1 MIGGKTK
8 TGFSFEV
15 DEKMLND
22 WRLTKALVKMQDTTN
37 TVERFK
43 GVDEALTLLLGD
55 KVDDLMDHLI
65 KKNKAHSEMLSLF
78 PVRLREP
85 AVRKTAGLSFLRR
98 NVRAEQAVY
107 PAPIQGSAGGLR
119 NPGQIVYA
127 CIPCC
132 VLLRNLLSDRQAVHK
147 VHRRGPRRCRPER
160 LMPHK
165 PGIPVSAETLSDPR
179 RAAPNR
185 ASVYMF
191 FRSCPSLQG
200 RGQK

>member
-65 KKNKAHSEMLSLF
+65 KKNK
-78 PVRLREP
+78 
-85 AVRKTAGLSFLRR
+85 G
-98 NVRAEQAVY
+98 Y
-107 PAPIQGSAGGLR
+107 APIEKLT
-119 NPGQIVYA
+119 
-127 CIPCC
+127 
-132 VLLRNLLSDRQAVHK
+132 
-147 VHRRGPRRCRPER
+147 
-160 LMPHK
+160 
-165 PGIPVSAETLSDPR
+165 AEIIDIM
-179 RAAPNR
+179 N
-185 ASVYMF
+185 SVKAKN
-191 FRSCPSLQG
+191 SSSSPS
-200 RGQK
+200 

>member
-1 MIGGKTK
+1 MNFFTAVHTDIGIKKSTNQD
-8 TGFSFEV
+8 S
-15 DEKMLND
+15 
-22 WRLTKALVKMQDTTN
+22 ALVMEAETDIGN
-37 TVERFK
+37 VLLTVICDGMGGLAK
-43 GVDEALTLLLGD
+43 GEVASSAVIWEFSQWFEKQLPA
-55 KVDDLMDHLI
+55 I
-65 KKNKAHSEMLSLF
+65 LSLSDPKDRIF
-78 PVRLREP
+78 SSWE
-85 AVRKTAGLSFLRR
+85 K
-98 NVRAEQAVY
+98 
-107 PAPIQGSAGGLR
+107 
-119 NPGQIVYA
+119 IVYA